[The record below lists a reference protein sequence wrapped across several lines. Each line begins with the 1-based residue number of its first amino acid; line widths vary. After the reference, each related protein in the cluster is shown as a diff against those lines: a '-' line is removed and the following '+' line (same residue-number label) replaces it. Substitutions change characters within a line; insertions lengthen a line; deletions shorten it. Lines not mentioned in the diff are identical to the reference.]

1 MIQFEE
7 HIFHM
12 GWFNHQHV
20 WFSFPSNKRVNKM
33 QHGVPDLTIFDSLD
47 GTFWM
52 ELQTP
57 NLIQN
62 VKFSSLQMSESNCKF
77 QMSTSFTLKSA
88 KTVPKKNDYY
98 ILLYIYIYCM

>member
-7 HIFHM
+7 HILQM

-57 NLIQN
+57 NLIQ
-62 VKFSSLQMSESNCKF
+62 KCE
-77 QMSTSFTLKSA
+77 
-88 KTVPKKNDYY
+88 
-98 ILLYIYIYCM
+98 I